1 MYIIN
6 EGNAISNKIG
16 EAMFYLID
24 ITMDI
29 LNNQDIIDY
38 KKDKKTIENIIGVDF
53 DKLKTK
59 SMLKFLKKANYNM
72 NVNNYIEIYNEVK
85 NIVDIKNLNKNVS
98 RLENIYY
105 WKVWKMRT
113 D

>member
-38 KKDKKTIENIIGVDF
+38 KKDIKIIENIIGVDF

-59 SMLKFLKKANYNM
+59 SMLKFLKKENYNM
-72 NVNNYIEIYNEVK
+72 TVNNYIEIYNEVK
-85 NIVDIKNLNKNVS
+85 DIVDIKNLNKNVS
-98 RLENIYY
+98 KLETMYY
-105 WKVWKMRT
+105 E
-113 D
+113 

>member
-38 KKDKKTIENIIGVDF
+38 KKDIKIIENIIGVDF

-72 NVNNYIEIYNEVK
+72 TVNNYIEIYNEIK
-85 NIVDIKNLNKNVS
+85 NIVDVKNLNKNVS
-98 RLENIYY
+98 KLETMYY
-105 WKVWKMRT
+105 E
-113 D
+113 

>member
-1 MYIIN
+1 MYILN
-6 EGNAISNKIG
+6 EGNAVSNKIG

-38 KKDKKTIENIIGVDF
+38 KKDKTTIENIIGVDF

-59 SMLKFLKKANYNM
+59 SVLKFLKKANYNM
-72 NVNNYIEIYNEVK
+72 TVNNYVEIYNEIK
-85 NIVDIKNLNKNVS
+85 NLVDIKNLNKNIS
-98 RLENIYY
+98 RLEKMYY
-105 WKVWKMRT
+105 N
-113 D
+113 

>member
-29 LNNQDIIDY
+29 FNNQDIIDY
-38 KKDKKTIENIIGVDF
+38 KKDIKIIENIIGVDF

-59 SMLKFLKKANYNM
+59 SMLKFLKKKNYNM
-72 NVNNYIEIYNEVK
+72 TVNNYIEIYNEVK
-85 NIVDIKNLNKNVS
+85 DIVDIKNLNKNVS
-98 RLENIYY
+98 KLETMYY
-105 WKVWKMRT
+105 E
-113 D
+113 

>member
-38 KKDKKTIENIIGVDF
+38 KKDIKIIENIIGVDF

-59 SMLKFLKKANYNM
+59 SMLKFLKKENYNM
-72 NVNNYIEIYNEVK
+72 TVNNYIEIYNEVK
-85 NIVDIKNLNKNVS
+85 DIVDIKNLNKNIS
-98 RLENIYY
+98 KLEKMYY
-105 WKVWKMRT
+105 
-113 D
+113 

>member
-38 KKDKKTIENIIGVDF
+38 KKDKTTIENIIGVDF

-72 NVNNYIEIYNEVK
+72 TVNNYVEIYNEIK
-85 NIVDIKNLNKNVS
+85 NIVDIKNLNKNIS
-98 RLENIYY
+98 RLEKMYY
-105 WKVWKMRT
+105 
-113 D
+113 

>member
-1 MYIIN
+1 MN

-38 KKDKKTIENIIGVDF
+38 KKDIKIIENIIGVDF

-72 NVNNYIEIYNEVK
+72 TVNNYIEIYNEVK
-85 NIVDIKNLNKNVS
+85 NIVDIQSLNKNVS

-105 WKVWKMRT
+105 IGA
-113 D
+113 

>member
-1 MYIIN
+1 MLY
-6 EGNAISNKIG
+6 SNKIG

-29 LNNQDIIDY
+29 FNNQDIIDFE
-38 KKDKKTIENIIGVDF
+38 KDKTTIENIIGVDF

-72 NVNNYIEIYNEVK
+72 TVNNYVEIYNEIK
-85 NIVDIKNLNKNVS
+85 NLVDIKNLNKNIS
-98 RLENIYY
+98 KLEKMYY
-105 WKVWKMRT
+105 
-113 D
+113 

>member
-16 EAMFYLID
+16 EAMFYLIN

-38 KKDKKTIENIIGVDF
+38 KKDIKIIENIIGVDF

-72 NVNNYIEIYNEVK
+72 TVNNYIEIYNEVK
-85 NIVDIKNLNKNVS
+85 DIVDIKNLNKNVS
-98 RLENIYY
+98 KLETMYY
-105 WKVWKMRT
+105 E
-113 D
+113 

>member
-38 KKDKKTIENIIGVDF
+38 TKDKKSIENIIGVDF

-72 NVNNYIEIYNEVK
+72 TVNNYIEIYNEVK
-85 NIVDIKNLNKNVS
+85 DIVDIKNLNKNVS
-98 RLENIYY
+98 KLETMYY
-105 WKVWKMRT
+105 E
-113 D
+113 

>member
-16 EAMFYLID
+16 EAMFYLIN

-29 LNNQDIIDY
+29 LNNQEVIDY
-38 KKDKKTIENIIGVDF
+38 KKDIKIIENIIRVDF

-72 NVNNYIEIYNEVK
+72 TVNNYIEIYNEVK
-85 NIVDIKNLNKNVS
+85 DIVDIKNLNKNVS
-98 RLENIYY
+98 KLETMYY
-105 WKVWKMRT
+105 E
-113 D
+113 

>member
-38 KKDKKTIENIIGVDF
+38 KKDIKIIENIIGVDF

-72 NVNNYIEIYNEVK
+72 TVNNYIEIYNEVK
-85 NIVDIKNLNKNVS
+85 DIVDIKNLNKNVS
-98 RLENIYY
+98 KLETMYY
-105 WKVWKMRT
+105 E
-113 D
+113 

>member
-38 KKDKKTIENIIGVDF
+38 KKDIKIIENIIGVDF

-59 SMLKFLKKANYNM
+59 SILKFLKKEKYNM
-72 NVNNYIEIYNEVK
+72 TVNNYIEVYNEVK

-98 RLENIYY
+98 RLENMYY
-105 WKVWKMRT
+105 
-113 D
+113 